1 MSTGSMAVLNSNGK
15 WAAYFG
21 GPETVAALSLDV
33 YWRWHVINASFSFVL
48 QLSLLALKLVKS
60 RNLNSQQS
68 LAFVR
73 AGNFLNVNGMMVAL
87 VLTSSFSFFYALINN
102 NYLENSYDD
111 YTTPPPSIWIIA
123 VLLMLF
129 QVRPYVTNH
138 ALR

>member
-1 MSTGSMAVLNSNGK
+1 MSTGSMPVLNSNGK

-21 GPETVAALSLDV
+21 GPETVSALSVDV
-33 YWRWHVINASFSFVL
+33 FWRWHMINASFSFVL
-48 QLSLLALKLVKS
+48 QLSLIVLKLAKS

-87 VLTSSFSFFYALINN
+87 VLTGSFSFFYVLINN
-102 NYLENSYDD
+102 NYLEKSYDD
-111 YTTPPPSIWIIA
+111 YTRPPPSILIIA